1 MSLDQKFD
9 ELEKNLD
16 RLRERFVAPHI
27 QQLQGNAHE
36 LDIKSYC
43 ILSHA
48 LFEQF
53 IEEVCIAVAKDS
65 MDRWN
70 SQPREVTRPLL
81 TLISFYGQ
89 KCSSEI
95 TPSSKV
101 HRGSD
106 LVRLAVDEAYRIY
119 GNYIRQDNHGITE
132 KHLRALLWPVGI
144 EVSTDVRFVGSLEQL
159 TKNRGFHA
167 HGYDIKKIIAPTEAL
182 NWVNDCK
189 ELSKEIKEDAK
200 KLTAAVVTAQPAPK
214 KSNILKRIFGR

>member
-16 RLRERFVAPHI
+16 RLRERFVAPHV
-27 QQLQGNAHE
+27 QQLQGDAHE

-53 IEEVCIAVAKDS
+53 IEDVCSAVAKNS

-70 SQPREVTRPLL
+70 AQPREVTRPLVA
-81 TLISFYGQ
+81 LINFYGQ
-89 KCSSEI
+89 KCSTEI
-95 TPSSKV
+95 TPTSKA
-101 HRGSD
+101 HRCAD
-106 LVRLAVDEAYRIY
+106 VVRLSVDEAYRIY

-144 EVSTDVRFVGSLEQL
+144 EVPSDVRFVGSLEQL

-200 KLTAAVVTAQPAPK
+200 KFIGGAVVASSATK
-214 KSNILKRIFGR
+214 KPSLLKRIFG